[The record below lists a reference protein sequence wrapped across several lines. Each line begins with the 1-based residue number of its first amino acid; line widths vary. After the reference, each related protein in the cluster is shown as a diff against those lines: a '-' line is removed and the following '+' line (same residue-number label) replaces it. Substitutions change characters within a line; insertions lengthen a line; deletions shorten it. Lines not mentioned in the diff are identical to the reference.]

1 MSSVFIFNQY
11 YIDLLKRIKSH
22 CKENKTDDNSSRI
35 LKKIKSTYSTLD
47 KSSQEYIDFVNNQIS
62 EDEWKCF
69 LENDDWLKN
78 NQTVQLYN
86 EISLDDI
93 TKLFDDDYLQLHF
106 LSVFY
111 IFRTE
116 REEEE
121 NSTIV
126 KILQSPDDEQ
136 TEQLKDDNIKKVILR
151 LSKTR
156 NEKVKEKSGLDMKFI
171 EDTTLGKLAKEI
183 IKDIDVGKMQKSI
196 DEKGDVLKAIGDPES
211 GFAEIITSVSQKM
224 ANKISNGELKQEN
237 IIQDAVKLASAM
249 PGMMGGMGGMGGQ
262 DKNSDMPDLSSMM
275 QMMSSM
281 MGNNNMQNMFK
292 NMAGA
297 SGNKKK
303 GQRPVFNEGALK
315 KMAAA
320 KKMKNKLRMK
330 QNEKND
336 KPE

>member
-11 YIDLLKRIKSH
+11 YIDLLKRIKSR
-22 CKENKTDDNSSRI
+22 CKENKEDDNSSRV
-35 LKKIKSTYSTLD
+35 LKSIKATYSTLD
-47 KSSQEYIDFVNNQIS
+47 KSSHEYIDFLNNQIS
-62 EDEWKCF
+62 EDDWKCF
-69 LENDDWLKN
+69 LEDDDWIKN
-78 NQTVQLYN
+78 NQKTQLYN
-86 EISLDDI
+86 DISLDDI
-93 TKLFDDDYLQLHF
+93 TKLFEDDYLQLHF

-121 NSTIV
+121 NTTIV
-126 KILQSPDDEQ
+126 KILQSPDDEKI
-136 TEQLKDDNIKKVILR
+136 EQLNDGNIKKLILR
-151 LSKTR
+151 LSKLR
-156 NEKVKEKSGLDMKFI
+156 NEKVKEKSGIDMKFI

-183 IKDIDVGKMQKSI
+183 IQDIDIGKMQKSI
-196 DEKGDVLKAIGDPES
+196 DEKGDVLKAIGDPDS

-237 IIQDAVKLASAM
+237 IIQDAVKLASSM
-249 PGMMGGMGGMGGQ
+249 PGLMGGMGGSG
-262 DKNSDMPDLSSMM
+262 KNDTPDLSSMM

-281 MGNNNMQNMFK
+281 MGNNNMQNVFK

-320 KKMKNKLRMK
+320 KKMKNKLRMR